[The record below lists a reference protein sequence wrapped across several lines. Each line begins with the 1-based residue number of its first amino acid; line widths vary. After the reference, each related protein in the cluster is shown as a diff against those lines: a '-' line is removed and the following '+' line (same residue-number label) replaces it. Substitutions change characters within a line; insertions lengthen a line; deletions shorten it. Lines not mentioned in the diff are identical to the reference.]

1 MEVIMLFL
9 SFWVIFIIF
18 VGLYNLCE
26 LLSLLINGLILRYKR
41 NNYKGDRYK

>member
-41 NNYKGDRYK
+41 NKYKGDRYK